1 MKRALARDIGCRTAA
16 TLALVLL
23 AAVPSA
29 ALAQPAG
36 GDASAL
42 TPLKLPAVFGK
53 SDPQSL
59 ADARAIESH
68 VVKLV
73 DHVRPVTV
81 ALRVGRAFGSGV
93 IVSEDGVI
101 LTAGHVIGEPGRRV
115 EVTMS
120 DGSRVQAVSLGR
132 NRAVDSG
139 MIQLPKDR
147 KWKHADL
154 APADSIKA
162 GSWSL
167 AMGHPGGYDAERG
180 VVTRLG
186 RVIASRKRFI
196 QTDCEL
202 VGGDSGGPL
211 FDMAGRVIAVHSRIG
226 ESANFNFHVPAA
238 VYREEWERL
247 VAGED
252 FAGHSGALLGVTGV
266 ASDGGRGLRITTVH
280 TGEPAEKAGVKVGD
294 VLVLFDGKEVKSL
307 DKLIELVGER
317 MPGQTVIAE
326 IVRDGRSQ
334 RFKIELGMRW
344 D

>member
-1 MKRALARDIGCRTAA
+1 MKRILACWTLFFANATTVFAQPNADARSALAP
-16 TLALVLL
+16 LSL
-23 AAVPSA
+23 PS
-29 ALAQPAG
+29 
-36 GDASAL
+36 
-42 TPLKLPAVFGK
+42 VFAK
-53 SDPQSL
+53 ADPQSL

-73 DHVRPVTV
+73 DLVRPVTV
-81 ALRVGRAFGSGV
+81 ALKVGRAFGSGV

-120 DGSRVQAVSLGR
+120 DGSKVQAVSLGR
-132 NRAVDSG
+132 NRAIDSG

-147 KWKHADL
+147 KWTHAEL
-154 APADSIKA
+154 AQPASIKA
-162 GSWSL
+162 GSWCL
-167 AMGHPGGYDAERG
+167 AMGHPGGYDPERG

-238 VYREEWERL
+238 VYRDEWDRL

-252 FAGHSGALLGVTGV
+252 FAGHSGALLGITGV
-266 ASDGGRGLRITTVH
+266 PSSGGRGLRITTVH
-280 TGEPAEKAGVKVGD
+280 AGEPAERAGVRTGD
-294 VLVLFDGKEVKSL
+294 VLVLFDGREVKSL

-317 MPGQTVIAE
+317 TPGQTIIAE
-326 IVRDGRSQ
+326 VVRDGIAQ
-334 RFKIELGMRW
+334 KFKIELGMRW